1 MTKIYI
7 GWIIVKEVENFLILI
22 FLMLIFRNFYCW
34 VYYLIIL
41 EFIELNITLLYL
53 WKFLKIDVFF
63 F

>member
-1 MTKIYI
+1 MKIYI

-41 EFIELNITLLYL
+41 EFIKLNIILLYL